1 MNNINTIF
9 LFVFIFSVLTVLRAV
24 ARIIGSLFVHP
35 PKKLEWYSGE
45 LMFLGFAITYCLTYI
60 IKN

>member
-35 PKKLEWYSGE
+35 PKKMEWYRGE
-45 LMFLGFAITYCLTYI
+45 LMFLGLAITYCLTYI